1 MGIRRKD
8 FIDPKSKKT
17 RRVTKYIKKSFNVKP
32 RELITELQG
41 DLANFLLH
49 ERNIVHQFSAIKK
62 LKSKLTEEDVLIHM
76 DFSEN
81 YSTKYCQEIQAFHFG
96 GSRTQ
101 ISLHTIVIYLKENI
115 KSYCTIS
122 TNVSHSPAAIWAHLD
137 PFFNDL
143 PPEIKNLHFLSDGPV
158 TQYRNKTM
166 FYIMAIKIPKR
177 LPHVQ
182 KFTWNYTE
190 SGHGKGAPDGIGATC
205 KRTADAV
212 VAAGGDVENL
222 DKFVEAIKQRC
233 PKISLSII
241 LDDAIKEM
249 SAEIEREATKVK
261 NFVGTLKVHQVT
273 GKFYNSLG
281 IKSNPPEIVM
291 KKLSCFCDNDCC
303 LHFNIGKL
311 IYEGKTKLMVEDVFT
326 ESESENEAGPSLASV
341 KAFNTG
347 DYILVK
353 LLSKNIEYRYVSV
366 IDKIDEEDGEI
377 RVTFLKL
384 CDDKGQIFRFDQ
396 DDVADITMDQVV
408 QKLPHPNIYLK
419 GNRIFYKFDTSVDV
433 FEKQ

>member
-1 MGIRRKD
+1 
-8 FIDPKSKKT
+8 
-17 RRVTKYIKKSFNVKP
+17 
-32 RELITELQG
+32 
-41 DLANFLLH
+41 
-49 ERNIVHQFSAIKK
+49 
-62 LKSKLTEEDVLIHM
+62 
-76 DFSEN
+76 
-81 YSTKYCQEIQAFHFG
+81 
-96 GSRTQ
+96 
-101 ISLHTIVIYLKENI
+101 
-115 KSYCTIS
+115 
-122 TNVSHSPAAIWAHLD
+122 
-137 PFFNDL
+137 
-143 PPEIKNLHFLSDGPV
+143 
-158 TQYRNKTM
+158 
-166 FYIMAIKIPKR
+166 
-177 LPHVQ
+177 
-182 KFTWNYTE
+182 
-190 SGHGKGAPDGIGATC
+190 
-205 KRTADAV
+205 
-212 VAAGGDVENL
+212 
-222 DKFVEAIKQRC
+222 
-233 PKISLSII
+233 
-241 LDDAIKEM
+241 M

-281 IKSNPPEIVM
+281 IKSNSPEIVM

-353 LLSKNIEYRYVSV
+353 LLGKNIEYRYVSV

-384 CDDKGQIFRFDQ
+384 CDNKGQIFRFDQ

-408 QKLPHPNIYLK
+408 QKLPHPNIYYLK